1 MDLLISMLG
10 MVGVRLPVLIAL
22 AIAVVWVVDTPRGSI
37 RSVALWALGVM
48 ALTTLAGLV
57 LNVVPMWLVQQ
68 GNYENLQL
76 MSTLLGVGHFALNL
90 LEALA
95 LVLLVWAMTRAL
107 RGRAVQPLPPLPPLP
122 PR

>member
-1 MDLLISMLG
+1 MDLLISMLT

-22 AIAVVWVVDTPRGSI
+22 AIAVVWVVDTPRGAI
-37 RSVALWALGVM
+37 RSVALAALGVM

-57 LNVVPMWLVQQ
+57 LNLVPMWMVQQ

-76 MSTLLGVGHFALNL
+76 MSKLLGAGHFALNL
-90 LEALA
+90 FEALA

-107 RGRAVQPLPPLPPLP
+107 RGRAVPPTAPLP